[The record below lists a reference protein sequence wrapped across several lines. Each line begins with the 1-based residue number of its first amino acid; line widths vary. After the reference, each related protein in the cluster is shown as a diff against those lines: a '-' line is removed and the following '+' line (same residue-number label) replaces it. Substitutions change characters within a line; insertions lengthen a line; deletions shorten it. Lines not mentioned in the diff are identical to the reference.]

1 MGQRTEERD
10 DGPVKQRY
18 LRLSRTREPYLAKA
32 RKCAE
37 LTIPSLLPPE
47 GGQAPA
53 EFKTPYQ
60 SVGARGVNNLAA
72 KLSMV
77 LFPPNGSFFR
87 LTVDQISLKKLL
99 EGAAAETASQAGLV
113 PEQAAAML
121 MEQEQKV
128 NQELERSLAA
138 VEQAAI
144 REFELSGNR
153 PTDSEA
159 IKHLIVAGNVLRYC
173 PPDLRTQPRIY
184 TLANYVV
191 KRDPD
196 GTPLEMITREGVSP
210 LSVAEDVREAC
221 GIVLDNDAADKSYDL
236 YTHIRRDEDER
247 GEFWRVSQEL
257 NGVVVPESEGEY
269 EIDECPWIPLRWTKV
284 DGEDY
289 GRGHVEE
296 YLGDLI
302 SLEGMTKALLD
313 SAVASARTLVMVDPN
328 AASGTRIKDV
338 ARAKNGSCIPGRA
351 DDVTFLRSDKYHDLR
366 TPAEQVQKLTQ
377 DLGHAFLLFSS
388 VQRDAERVTTQEIRL
403 VAQELE
409 TALGGVYTTLGR
421 EYQKP
426 VLLNLLASMQRRKIL
441 PELPAEVEPVILTGM
456 EALGRNSEFQ
466 RLVEWLSVLR
476 TLPQAEEVSMRIDYR
491 GLMNRLS
498 ASVGVNTDGLLVPEE
513 QVQAAK
519 RQMQQLQQQQ
529 AMMQSLGPQA
539 IRAGVD
545 LMTAQAAPQSQ

>member
-37 LTIPSLLPPE
+37 LTIPALLPPE

-77 LFPPNGSFFR
+77 LFPPNSSFFR

-128 NQELERSLAA
+128 NQELDRSLAA
-138 VEQAAI
+138 IEQAAI

-173 PPDLRTQPRIY
+173 PPDLRTQPRVY

-210 LSVAEDVREAC
+210 LSVAKDVREAC

-302 SLEGMTKALLD
+302 SLEGLTKALLD

-338 ARAKNGSCIPGRA
+338 ARAKNGAVIPGRA
-351 DDVTFLRSDKYHDLR
+351 EDVTFLRSDKYHDLR

-519 RQMQQLQQQQ
+519 QQMQQLQQQQ

-539 IRAGVD
+539 IRAGAD
-545 LMTAQAAPQSQ
+545 LMTAQAAPQQ